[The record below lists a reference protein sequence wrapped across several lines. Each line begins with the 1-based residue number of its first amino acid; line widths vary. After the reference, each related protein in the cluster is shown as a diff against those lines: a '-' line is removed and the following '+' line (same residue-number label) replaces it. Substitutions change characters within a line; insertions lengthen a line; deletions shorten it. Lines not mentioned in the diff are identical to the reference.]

1 VAGGAPDTAVA
12 PCPGGV
18 KRARILVVGGGI
30 GGLTAAAAVGQK
42 GFQVT
47 VAERSDGGAVEG
59 VGISQQANVVRALA
73 GLGLADEY
81 LSAGFAY
88 RAVEIYAPDGS
99 LVARVPSR
107 SLIEGYP
114 ASLGIPRPAL
124 HKLLQAAAERA
135 GATIRTGVRVA
146 ALSQDTD
153 KVDVTLSDGTHAA
166 YAAVIGA
173 DGIYSQ
179 MRSTLF
185 PAVPPPRF
193 TGQAVWRYNLPRP
206 EGFDA
211 LHVYNGPTGVG
222 LVPMSAG
229 QIYIYATTPEPGNP
243 AFPVEGLA
251 ARMRQRL
258 SACAPQIR
266 EVAEQIVDD
275 RAVVYRPLEAIFLDG
290 PWHQGRIALLGDAVH
305 ATTPHLGQGG
315 GMAIEDA
322 IVIAE
327 ELGRHEEPASAFAAY
342 RERRFERCRY
352 VVERSLE
359 ICRGQLGQGPPVDN
373 AKAGAEMNALLA
385 KPI

>member
-1 VAGGAPDTAVA
+1 
-12 PCPGGV
+12 V
-18 KRARILVVGGGI
+18 KEGRILIVGGGI
-30 GGLTAAAAVGQK
+30 GGLTAAAALGQK
-42 GFQVT
+42 GFDVT
-47 VAERSDGGAVEG
+47 VVERSDGAGVEG

-73 GLGLADEY
+73 SLGLADEY

-88 RAVEIYAPDGS
+88 QAVEIYAPDGA

-124 HKLLQAAAERA
+124 HKVLQAAATQA
-135 GATIRTGVRVA
+135 GAMIRNGVQVTGIA
-146 ALSQDTD
+146 DTGD
-153 KVDVTLSDGTHAA
+153 AVEVEFSDGGRAR

-179 MRSTLF
+179 MRRTLF
-185 PAVPPPRF
+185 PDAPVPQF
-193 TGQAVWRYNLPRP
+193 TGQSVWRYNLPRP

-222 LVPMSAG
+222 LVPMSEA
-229 QIYIYATTPEPGNP
+229 QIYIYATTAEPGNP
-243 AFPVEGLA
+243 AYPVAGLA
-251 ARMRQRL
+251 ARMRERL
-258 SACAPQIR
+258 AGCAPAIGR
-266 EVAEQIVDD
+266 IAEQIVDD
-275 RAVVYRPLEAIFLDG
+275 AAVVYRPLEAIFLEG
-290 PWHQGRIALLGDAVH
+290 PWHKGRVALLGDAVH

-327 ELGRHEEPASAFAAY
+327 ELARHDTPQEAFAAY
-342 RERRFERCRY
+342 RRRRFERCRY

-359 ICRGQLGQGPPVDN
+359 ICRGQLGQGPLIDN
-373 AKAGAEMNALLA
+373 ARAGAEMNALLA
-385 KPI
+385 QPI

>member
-1 VAGGAPDTAVA
+1 MKNGRVLIA
-12 PCPGGV
+12 
-18 KRARILVVGGGI
+18 GGGI
-30 GGLTAAAAVGQK
+30 GGLTAAAALGQK
-42 GFQVT
+42 GFEVT
-47 VAERSDGGAVEG
+47 VAERSDDGAVEG

-88 RAVEIYAPDGS
+88 QAVEIYAPDGG
-99 LVARVPSR
+99 LVARVPTR
-107 SLIEGYP
+107 LLIEGYP

-124 HKLLQAAAERA
+124 HKVLQGAARKA
-135 GATIRTGVRVA
+135 GAAIRTGVRIVEM
-146 ALSQDTD
+146 SQDAD
-153 KVDVTLSDGTHAA
+153 AVEVTLSDGTRGT
-166 YAAVIGA
+166 YTAVIGA

-185 PAVPPPRF
+185 PEAPPPRF

-222 LVPMSAG
+222 LVPMSAD
-229 QIYIYATTPEPGNP
+229 QIYIYATTPEPDNP
-243 AFPVEGLA
+243 PYPVDGLA

-266 EVAEQIVDD
+266 AIAEQIMDD
-275 RAVVYRPLEAIFLDG
+275 EAAVYRPLETIFLEG
-290 PWHQGRIALLGDAVH
+290 PWHQGRVALLGDAVH

-327 ELGRHEEPASAFAAY
+327 ELTRHDTPDDAFAAY
-342 RERRFERCRY
+342 RQRRFERCRY

-359 ICRGQLGQGPPVDN
+359 ICRGQLGQGPLIDN

-385 KPI
+385 QPI